1 MLHTP
6 PPPPSL
12 HLCTV
17 SSCCCGLTGF
27 SPAKHLG
34 VTGNACLR
42 RYYETV
48 LKCRKLTEA
57 GSQQLLLDTQA
68 IRGLL
73 LEFPASG
80 ALALPWP
87 SMLEKI

>member
-1 MLHTP
+1 M
-6 PPPPSL
+6 
-12 HLCTV
+12 C
-17 SSCCCGLTGF
+17 
-27 SPAKHLG
+27 
-34 VTGNACLR
+34 

-73 LEFPASG
+73 LEFPSGGNDRSPSEAYLCSLLQAHCLLSRPSG
-80 ALALPWP
+80 ASLFRKQPMKSHDNA
-87 SMLEKI
+87 SMLIV

>member
-1 MLHTP
+1 M
-6 PPPPSL
+6 
-12 HLCTV
+12 C
-17 SSCCCGLTGF
+17 
-27 SPAKHLG
+27 
-34 VTGNACLR
+34 

-73 LEFPASG
+73 LEFPSG
-80 ALALPWP
+80 GRQQLIL
-87 SMLEKI
+87 